1 MSSTFRRRPSSIS
14 PVQVLRQSTDST
26 LEKTVL
32 VFGLARGGTS
42 LIAGVLL
49 ELGVFMGHNAHQTK
63 HEYTPL
69 YPGMPKIELLE
80 TIRANDRTH
89 SVWGWKCPKDIFH
102 IDQYLHHLRNPHAI
116 IVFRNFLDTS
126 MSSYKH
132 NSIDLLHALREN
144 QPVMEGIISFAIDS
158 EVPTA
163 LVSYEKALA
172 NPSLFV
178 GGVVNFLQLPT
189 AGKTQLANAVQFS
202 SRGTYSLVSTSTK
215 DPEMAKHKTL
225 SQDYYSGLTLKSKTL
240 AEDSAL
246 LTKKIASLSEDLNE
260 ARSIAAHLERSI
272 LKKGL
277 VTSSDELKDR
287 DVLEALILRGRN
299 VPEPS
304 ITLPFLCG
312 QRKPDLLCFL
322 RRCVH
327 TLISP
332 GVSWVSK
339 LSPAWGRAS
348 THHASELV
356 RDLATEALV
365 ENERQENKTL
375 RGTYTQ
381 LKKDRAESQRFM
393 ELLFLL
399 NGESFD

>member
-1 MSSTFRRRPSSIS
+1 MDFRTSSTRLAFTPYSVEISTMASIVRRWTSSIS

-42 LIAGVLL
+42 LVSGLL
-49 ELGVFMGHNAHQTK
+49 IELGVFMGHNAHKTK
-63 HEYTPL
+63 HEYSPL

-80 TIRANDRTH
+80 AIRANDRAH
-89 SVWGWKCPKDIFH
+89 SVWGWKCPKDIFS
-102 IDQYLHHLRNPHAI
+102 IDQYIHHLRNPHAI

-132 NSIDLLHALREN
+132 NSIDLLHSLREHHS
-144 QPVMEGIISFAIDS
+144 VMEGIISFAIDS

-172 NPSLFV
+172 TPSLFV
-178 GGVVNFLQLPT
+178 SGVVNFLELTT
-189 AGKTQLANAVQFS
+189 AGETQLANAVQFS
-202 SRGTYSLVSTSTK
+202 SRGTYSLVSTSTN
-215 DPEMAKHKTL
+215 DPEKAKRTTL
-225 SQDYYSGLTLKSKTL
+225 SEDYYDGLTLQSKAL

-246 LTKKIASLSEDLNE
+246 LTKKIEFLSEDLKK
-260 ARSIAAHLERSI
+260 ARSIVAHLEQAI

-287 DVLEALILRGRN
+287 DALEALILRGRN
-299 VPEPS
+299 VPETS
-304 ITLPFLCG
+304 ITLPY
-312 QRKPDLLCFL
+312 
-322 RRCVH
+322 
-327 TLISP
+327 
-332 GVSWVSK
+332 
-339 LSPAWGRAS
+339 
-348 THHASELV
+348 HASELV

-365 ENERQENKTL
+365 EHETQGNNTL

-381 LKKDRAESQRFM
+381 LKKDRAESQRFI

-399 NGESFD
+399 NGENLDQS

>member
-80 TIRANDRTH
+80 KIRANDRAH

-126 MSSYKH
+126 ISSYKH
-132 NSIDLLHALREN
+132 NSIDLLHSIRESHS
-144 QPVMEGIISFAIDS
+144 VMERIISFAIDS

-163 LVSYEKALA
+163 FVSYENALA

-178 GGVVNFLQLPT
+178 DGVVNFLQLTT

-215 DPEMAKHKTL
+215 DPKMAKHTTL
-225 SQDYYSGLTLKSKTL
+225 SEDYYDGLTIQRKSL

-246 LTKKIASLSEDLNE
+246 LAEKIEALSKDLNK
-260 ARSIAAHLERSI
+260 ARVIVAHLEGAI

-287 DVLEALILRGRN
+287 DALEALILRGRN

-304 ITLPFLCG
+304 ITLPYH
-312 QRKPDLLCFL
+312 P
-322 RRCVH
+322 
-327 TLISP
+327 I
-332 GVSWVSK
+332 
-339 LSPAWGRAS
+339 
-348 THHASELV
+348 ELV

-399 NGESFD
+399 SGESFD